1 MTNIQASWV
10 KMGPDMAGELLRAG
24 CNDLGGGEFLFI
36 SVWAI
41 CMTSCFV
48 FNSVDE

>member
-1 MTNIQASWV
+1 
-10 KMGPDMAGELLRAG
+10 MGPDMAGELLRAG
-24 CNDLGGGEFLFI
+24 CNDLGGEFIFI